1 MFWLQS
7 VTKWASL
14 YFVQIVIVFYFYDI
28 IDDGKKIVVSYTVKS
43 FFNKFKEE
51 RK

>member
-1 MFWLQS
+1 MYWLQS
-7 VTKWASL
+7 VTKWAFL
-14 YFVQIVIVFYFYDI
+14 WFVQIVIVFYLYDTN
-28 IDDGKKIVVSYTVKS
+28 DDGKKIVVSYTVKS

>member
-7 VTKWASL
+7 VTNWAFL
-14 YFVQIVIVFYFYDI
+14 WFVQIVIVFYLYI
-28 IDDGKKIVVSYTVKS
+28 IDDGRKEVVSYTVKS